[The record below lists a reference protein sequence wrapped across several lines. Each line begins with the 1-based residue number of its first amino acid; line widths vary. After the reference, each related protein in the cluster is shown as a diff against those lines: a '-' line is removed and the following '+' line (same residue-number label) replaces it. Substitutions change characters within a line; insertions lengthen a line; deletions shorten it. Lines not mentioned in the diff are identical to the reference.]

1 MKNLISDPLKIA
13 LAYCVCA
20 MMFFCTIFLIVVF
33 SAILFRIAEYVMMV
47 GVIE

>member
-1 MKNLISDPLKIA
+1 MKNVISDPLRIA